1 MAARGIF
8 SYAIIATA
16 KVNSNLIPLILSP
29 NGVRCTTHLKTETQL
44 KNKHCE
50 LLRSGIWDGQAR
62 CVGASVLDIAS
73 ASNLDYRQAKAEGC
87 ALPFNGLEIN

>member
-8 SYAIIATA
+8 SYSIIAAA
-16 KVNSNLIPLILSP
+16 KVNSNLVPLILSP

-50 LLRSGIWDGQAR
+50 LLRSGIWNDQAR
-62 CVGASVLDIAS
+62 CVGAAVLDIGPG
-73 ASNLDYRQAKAEGC
+73 SNLDHRQAKAEGC
-87 ALPFNGLEIN
+87 AVPFYGLEIN